1 MALGA
6 ASDCRGIVELR
17 LDNGREAAADET
29 EQARYMEALF
39 GTFAREPWCL
49 GFHWWKWDQHSP
61 AKGWRG
67 PKGLAR
73 DFTFKGKEAES
84 VFRAWAGGSQ

>member
-1 MALGA
+1 MCPSGY
-6 ASDCRGIVELR
+6 ASRD
-17 LDNGREAAADET
+17 APADET

-39 GTFAREPWCL
+39 GTFSREPWCL

-73 DFTFKGKEAES
+73 DFTIKGKEAES
-84 VFRAWAGGSQ
+84 VFRAWASASR